1 MEAWVK
7 REREKERERE
17 SSRMSHDDSRGE
29 RERERES
36 VCVCVCVFRWGSC
49 EILVIKSEKMSLNK
63 GGCKIDILMWVF
75 LQSICVK

>member
-29 RERERES
+29 RERER

-63 GGCKIDILMWVF
+63 GGCKIDIMMWVF